1 MLNIDLIDNLYAGL
15 TKEQQQSLCELL
27 FKKSKQNMNYFRR
40 TKDISLSK
48 SETLADFFHMPLD
61 YLREGCSFRANNVSG
76 NNNTVGNVSVNTI
89 PNMSRKIQSHY
100 SLYYRGNWFE
110 EYSFR
115 GYVESLAEG
124 ADVQNLG
131 GWLFD
136 RQDFNGKMPWQLPYN
151 YENEY

>member
-1 MLNIDLIDNLYAGL
+1 
-15 TKEQQQSLCELL
+15 
-27 FKKSKQNMNYFRR
+27 MNYFRR

-48 SETLADFFHMPLD
+48 SGTLADFFHMPLD
-61 YLREGCSFRANNVSG
+61 YLREGSSFRANNVSG

-131 GWLFD
+131 GLAL
-136 RQDFNGKMPWQLPYN
+136 RQTRFQW
-151 YENEY
+151 ENAMATSL

>member
-1 MLNIDLIDNLYAGL
+1 
-15 TKEQQQSLCELL
+15 
-27 FKKSKQNMNYFRR
+27 MNYFRR

-48 SETLADFFHMPLD
+48 SGTLADFFHMPLD
-61 YLREGCSFRANNVSG
+61 YLREGSSFRANNVSG

-124 ADVQNLG
+124 ADVQNWG